1 MNNNFTML
9 PNQLFY
15 GADEKESY
23 YKQHK
28 DYKLLCVM
36 DYLYINTNRKGIS
49 MFTLENM
56 IIESG
61 FKVDVHKGKSIDQFK
76 EILKFLQF
84 NKLIDIETNI
94 DDLKKNDF
102 RTCTYKG
109 IEKNKDGNNICFTML
124 KNEDKEKILSYKE
137 SKIDNLKLLFYFS
150 YLNSRMYKRSLDGN
164 IECVGGHAEVCFPSY
179 KTISDD
185 IGFTDDTIK
194 QYNNILVDLGLIKI
208 GNIGLYYNVN
218 DKNKIV
224 KESPNFYALVNG
236 KQDSE
241 LEYAMQ
247 MYIDKHQDF
256 HFIKSREY
264 KNNNRKVNGYIARI
278 NQLEREGK
286 ATIKQIEKKN
296 SLIESVQA
304 DYVTIKQLKEEIM
317 KLDNEAKEDIDNYL
331 LANVDNEM
339 YSVEDLQKLIEEL
352 KSEVVSNNHEK
363 EQDGSNHLFKKEQY
377 MNDISNDIKGNDDK
391 WEEELKSVGS
401 NDLEKDN
408 NNVIQGK
415 FQEPKMNGTWGNSI
429 DEDEWN
435 EFYNLL

>member
-1 MNNNFTML
+1 MDNFTIL

-15 GADEKESY
+15 GVNEKESY
-23 YKQHK
+23 YQQHK

-56 IIESG
+56 IVESG
-61 FKVDVHKGKSIDQFK
+61 FKVDVHKGRSIDQFK

-84 NKLIDIETNI
+84 NRLIDIETNI

-102 RTCTYKG
+102 TTCTYRG

-124 KNEDKEKILSYKE
+124 KNEDKEKILSYKD
-137 SKIDNLKLLFYFS
+137 KNIDNLKLLFYFS

-164 IECVGGHAEVCFPSY
+164 IECVGGHAEVCYPSY

-185 IGFTDDTIK
+185 IGIKDDTIK
-194 QYNNILVDLGLIKI
+194 QYNDILVGLDLIAI

-224 KESPNFYALVNG
+224 KESPNFYALCNG

-247 MYIDKHQDF
+247 MYIDKHKDF

-278 NQLEREGK
+278 GQLEKEGK
-286 ATIKQIEKKN
+286 ATKEQIEKKN
-296 SLIESVQA
+296 SLIESVQ
-304 DYVTIKQLKEEIM
+304 DEYVTIKQLKEEIM
-317 KLDNEAKEDIDNYL
+317 KLDSEAKEDIDNYL
-331 LANVDNEM
+331 LANIDSEM
-339 YSVEDLQKLIEEL
+339 YSVEDLQKLIEDL
-352 KSEVVSNNHEK
+352 KSVDLIDHEK
-363 EQDGSNHLFKKEQY
+363 EQDGSNHLFKESSLPP
-377 MNDISNDIKGNDDK
+377 MV
-391 WEEELKSVGS
+391 ELKSQ
-401 NDLEKDN
+401 K
-408 NNVIQGK
+408 GK
-415 FQEPKMNGTWGNSI
+415 FQEPKMNGEWGNNIS
-429 DEDEWN
+429 EDEWD